1 MGRRE
6 KPIEPGQGKA
16 AEFAADLRMLR
27 RRTGNVPYR
36 ELASRVPY
44 SASSLSAAAS
54 GHRLPA
60 WQVVA
65 AYLEACGVTSTGEWY
80 RRWRQAAGLPPEPE
94 PAVGTPSSGPQAR
107 PATGPAFPLTGGA
120 PSTGAPGPAGEP
132 PYAVP
137 GVPRQMTGAEAG
149 ARGGAPYGAVLEPS
163 ADHGPGADSA
173 QVFGAAGP
181 VPGAAGPVPGA
192 AGAAESVPHA
202 PRGVPDP
209 PSRFVGRDHEVE
221 EVCRLLAE
229 HRLLTLT
236 GVGGVGKT
244 RLAQRAARTAGL
256 LLRDGAC
263 WVELAEVTSPD
274 VLPYAV
280 VEGLGL
286 APVPPHTTPTAHLT
300 DALRGRELLLV
311 LDNCEHLAAA
321 CARLAHLLLASTSG
335 VRLLATSRLPL
346 GPAAERLYV
355 VPPLPED
362 ASLALL
368 SDRAALL
375 SDATWSPD
383 DVEHAR
389 AVIRRLDGL
398 PLAIEFAARRL
409 RALSPGQ
416 LLDRL
421 DERLPLLSK
430 GDPVAPERH
439 RSLRAM
445 LDWSHQL
452 CTPAE
457 QRLWARLSVFVGSVS
472 LDAAHAV
479 WEAAGSGEEG
489 EETGPEELLDAVDG
503 LIDHSL
509 LVTEPGDGAGR
520 RYTMLETVRE
530 YGRDLLARGGD
541 LDDART
547 RHLLWFRDKVCE
559 VYERW
564 AGPGQAARLRELVR
578 ELPNLRQAL
587 EYGLREEAE
596 PAQALAAL
604 DIAHGL
610 VWFWT
615 ATGAAEQGV
624 GWLRRALAAT
634 APADPDPAVRAA
646 RTRAMWACAFL
657 AVFPADLEAAAG
669 QAVEAAERADADGDR
684 ASVGWATTVTAL
696 ATLTGGGVE
705 ESLDAFRVAVA
716 HLRAAGDRYGEQNA
730 LSILASALC
739 AAGRLD
745 EAGSCVERA
754 FHLSRA
760 QDEHWHRPYL
770 SWVRAKILVVERRL
784 TGPDGALAHVLGI
797 LCPQRDFA
805 DPRALA
811 LGHDT
816 LAHCAWL
823 LGRHREAARLFGA
836 SEARWPVDETR
847 IAAYR
852 VETLDTA
859 RCLEELRSA
868 LGEDGYRA
876 ARAEGAALPAEEARE
891 WAIRF
896 ASDAM

>member
-1 MGRRE
+1 
-6 KPIEPGQGKA
+6 
-16 AEFAADLRMLR
+16 
-27 RRTGNVPYR
+27 
-36 ELASRVPY
+36 
-44 SASSLSAAAS
+44 
-54 GHRLPA
+54 
-60 WQVVA
+60 
-65 AYLEACGVTSTGEWY
+65 
-80 RRWRQAAGLPPEPE
+80 
-94 PAVGTPSSGPQAR
+94 
-107 PATGPAFPLTGGA
+107 
-120 PSTGAPGPAGEP
+120 
-132 PYAVP
+132 
-137 GVPRQMTGAEAG
+137 
-149 ARGGAPYGAVLEPS
+149 
-163 ADHGPGADSA
+163 
-173 QVFGAAGP
+173 
-181 VPGAAGPVPGA
+181 
-192 AGAAESVPHA
+192 
-202 PRGVPDP
+202 VPDP
-209 PSRFVGRDHEVE
+209 PTRFVGRDHEVE
-221 EVCRLLAE
+221 EVCRLLGE

-244 RLAQRAARTAGL
+244 RLAQRAARSAGL

-286 APVPPHTTPTAHLT
+286 APVPPHTTPTAHLA
-300 DALRGRELLLV
+300 DALRGREILLV

-321 CARLAHLLLASTSG
+321 CARLAHLLLASTTG

-355 VPPLPED
+355 VPPLPEE

-375 SDATWSPD
+375 SDAAWSPD

-452 CTPAE
+452 CSPAE

-479 WEAAGSGEEG
+479 WEAPGTA
-489 EETGPEELLDAVDG
+489 EETCPEELLDAVDG

-509 LVTEPGDGAGR
+509 LLTEPGDGAGR

-530 YGRDLLARGGD
+530 YGRDRLARGGD

-547 RHLLWFRDKVCE
+547 RHLLWFRDKVR
-559 VYERW
+559 VAYERW
-564 AGPGQAARLRELVR
+564 AGPGQAGRLRELGR
-578 ELPNLRQAL
+578 ELPNIRQAL
-587 EYGLREEAE
+587 EYGVREGAE

-604 DIAHGL
+604 HIAHGL
-610 VWFWT
+610 VWYWT

-634 APADPDPAVRAA
+634 APADPDPEVRAA

-657 AVFPADLEAAAG
+657 AVFPAELEAAAG
-669 QAVEAAERADADGDR
+669 QAAEAAARARADGDQ

-696 ATLTGGGVE
+696 ATLTGGGIT
-705 ESLDAFRVAVA
+705 ESLDAFRAAVQD
-716 HLRAAGDRYGEQNA
+716 LRAAGDRYGEQNA

-739 AAGRLD
+739 ATGRLE
-745 EAGSCVERA
+745 EAVACLERG
-754 FHLSRA
+754 FRLSREL
-760 QDEHWHRPYL
+760 DENWHRPYL
-770 SWVRAKILVVERRL
+770 HWVRAKTLIVERRL
-784 TGPDGALAHVLGI
+784 TGPDGALAHARDVLV
-797 LCPQRDFA
+797 PQRDFA

-823 LGRHREAARLFGA
+823 LGRHREAALLFGA
-836 SEARWPVDETR
+836 SEARWPVEETR

-852 VETLDTA
+852 VEALDTA
-859 RCLEELRSA
+859 RCLEELRSS
-868 LGEDGYRA
+868 LGEDAYRA

-891 WAIRF
+891 LAIRF
-896 ASDAM
+896 ASDAV